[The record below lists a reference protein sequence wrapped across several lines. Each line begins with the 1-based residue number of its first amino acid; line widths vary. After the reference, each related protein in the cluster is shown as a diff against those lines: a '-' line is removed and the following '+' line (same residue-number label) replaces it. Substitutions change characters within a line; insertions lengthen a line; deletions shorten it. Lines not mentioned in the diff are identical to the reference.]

1 MRCRLVWMRCSLALP
16 SSNFIEKEIF
26 VFFVQE
32 LAPFSDGPLW
42 THEREQS
49 PMFGPGSRQLR
60 HRFLQAE
67 PARLLQT
74 QVAKATRTEASQ
86 TEILQTHPARLLQ
99 TQVGIAI
106 RTGSSDTDSYIQ
118 SQPDCYRHR

>member
-1 MRCRLVWMRCSLALP
+1 MRCSLALP

-32 LAPFSDGPLW
+32 LTPFSDGPLW

-49 PMFGPGSRQLR
+49 PLFGPGSRQLR

-67 PARLLQT
+67 PARLLQ
-74 QVAKATRTEASQ
+74 A
-86 TEILQTHPARLLQ
+86 
-99 TQVGIAI
+99 QVGIAI
-106 RTGSSDTDSYIQ
+106 SPDRSDKDSYRQ